1 MRLIFFG
8 PPGGGKGTQA
18 KLLSEEFKIPHISTG
33 DMLRAAFAS
42 GSEMGK
48 KAKVIMDAGHLVPD
62 DVMIGIIREVL
73 ESPKV
78 STGFI
83 LDGFPRTLEQ
93 GKALSG
99 ILDDLHISDVTVVN
113 LDVDD
118 DEIIHRLNNRIV
130 CEKTGRIFNTDF
142 DQLKVG
148 GACPECG
155 GRLIQRDDDKEET
168 VRKRLTIYHSTTKP
182 LIDYYKA
189 HGVVANVNGT
199 GSIFVV
205 HKAVKKA
212 IGV

>member
-18 KLLSEEFKIPHISTG
+18 RLLSEEFSIPHISTG
-33 DMLRAAFAS
+33 DMLRAAFAG
-42 GSEMGK
+42 GSELGK
-48 KAKVIMDAGHLVPD
+48 KAKVIMDQGHLVPD

-73 ESPKV
+73 QSSRV
-78 STGFI
+78 ANGFI

-93 GKALSG
+93 AKALSV
-99 ILDDLHISDVTVVN
+99 ILDELHISDVHVIN

-118 DEIIHRLNNRIV
+118 EEIIHRLNNRIV
-130 CEKTGRIFNTDF
+130 CEKTGKIFNKDF
-142 DQLKVG
+142 DNLAVG
-148 GACPECG
+148 GTCPECG

-168 VRKRLTIYHSTTKP
+168 VRKRLTIYHTTTKP
-182 LIDYYKA
+182 LIEYYKT
-189 HGVVANVNGT
+189 HGGVQNVNGT

-205 HKAVKKA
+205 HKAVKKS